1 MKALDHI
8 IRSLIIACTFLCA
21 CTEDPSPE
29 AFLPPEMG
37 EVTATVKD
45 DGVLLRCLVGE
56 TGRISECGFS
66 FGVKG
71 ENPDLYKA
79 SCRDGAFEYLMT
91 GLESGVRYR
100 YRAYISGGHST
111 VYSDPQEFIIEQEYP
126 SIAQIAIDS
135 IGRGAVSIRYDIAEA
150 FSGGLWSC
158 GLCWS
163 ESPGPDIESGNKSI
177 ASHNGYGIHSDLI
190 TGLETGKEYHVR
202 AYAVNSRG
210 VSYSGEVVF
219 SMPVWCDDVLLHK
232 HLLETADND
241 GDGYISVAEAG
252 SVRSMRIVSDGIS
265 SLKGIEWCKN
275 LEVFALEGSTDEDGK
290 GNGLLA
296 TADFSGNPML
306 EEITVSG
313 QSLES
318 VSLGGCSG
326 LRIIDLSRNRLTSID
341 LSGAMRADSIDL
353 SYNRL
358 TAADL
363 SACTALKRLDISGND
378 IYAPVLP
385 ETGSIED
392 LGCSQT
398 KITDLNAIFRRQ
410 RNIRRL
416 DARGMLTDGTHLE
429 ILTKLER
436 LDCSGSQTSELT
448 VKYNDRLSSLRAD
461 DCRFHT
467 LDINRN
473 GMLSELY
480 CVSSR
485 LDTLYLMEGH
495 LIDGINR
502 NMDGERH
509 IADNTLLVYSA
520 RVTDE
525 AFNSYLT
532 ANFDND
538 GDGIVSAPE
547 ARNVQDMRID
557 SSVWTGIESLHGI
570 EMFASLRTLDVSGQK
585 LTALDMSANKE
596 IETLIVDNNPLLS
609 LELSSNKGLRYLYC
623 QSVPSLHSIDLSCNT
638 LLREAYFLFSGL
650 AGTLDLRKCSTL
662 GRLDVR
668 GTSLSQVIVPDGI
681 YINISAPD
689 GTEIVT
695 AK

>member
-1 MKALDHI
+1 
-8 IRSLIIACTFLCA
+8 
-21 CTEDPSPE
+21 
-29 AFLPPEMG
+29 
-37 EVTATVKD
+37 
-45 DGVLLRCLVGE
+45 
-56 TGRISECGFS
+56 
-66 FGVKG
+66 
-71 ENPDLYKA
+71 
-79 SCRDGAFEYLMT
+79 
-91 GLESGVRYR
+91 
-100 YRAYISGGHST
+100 
-111 VYSDPQEFIIEQEYP
+111 
-126 SIAQIAIDS
+126 
-135 IGRGAVSIRYDIAEA
+135 
-150 FSGGLWSC
+150 
-158 GLCWS
+158 
-163 ESPGPDIESGNKSI
+163 
-177 ASHNGYGIHSDLI
+177 
-190 TGLETGKEYHVR
+190 
-202 AYAVNSRG
+202 
-210 VSYSGEVVF
+210 
-219 SMPVWCDDVLLHK
+219 
-232 HLLETADND
+232 
-241 GDGYISVAEAG
+241 
-252 SVRSMRIVSDGIS
+252 
-265 SLKGIEWCKN
+265 
-275 LEVFALEGSTDEDGK
+275 
-290 GNGLLA
+290 
-296 TADFSGNPML
+296 ML

-318 VSLGGCSG
+318 VSLGGCRG
-326 LRIIDLSRNRLTSID
+326 LRIINLSRNRLTSID
-341 LSGAMRADSIDL
+341 LSGAARADSIDL

-363 SACTALKRLDISGND
+363 SACTILKRLDISGND

-385 ETGSIED
+385 ETGSIEE

-398 KITDLNAIFRRQ
+398 KITDLNAVFRRQ

-429 ILTKLER
+429 ILTKLEQ

-448 VKYNDRLSSLRAD
+448 VKYNDLLSSLRAD

-473 GMLSELY
+473 RMLSELH

-509 IADNTLLVYSA
+509 IAGNTLLVYSA

-538 GDGIVSAPE
+538 RDGIVSAPE

-557 SSVWTGIESLHGI
+557 SGIWTGIESLHGI
-570 EMFASLRTLDVSGQK
+570 EMFSSLKILDVSGQK

-650 AGTLDLRKCSTL
+650 SGTLDLRKCSTL

-681 YINISAPD
+681 YINISSTD
-689 GTEIVT
+689 STKIVT
-695 AK
+695 AQ